1 MSPSDIL
8 LDRDRARR
16 IGLPEAILA
25 RGKSLDQLTRILEG
39 AAAEAASLLLTKL
52 DPAQVAALPAELT
65 VLLDFDPVSATG
77 FFGPLPPLADK
88 ATVAIVSGGS
98 SDAPVARE
106 ANRTLRFHGVCG
118 AEIADVGVAGL
129 WRLLE
134 RVEELRHYQVL
145 IAVAGMEGALFTVL
159 GGLLPQPIV
168 AVPTSTGYG
177 AARGGET
184 ALAAALSSC
193 APGIVAVNID
203 NGYGAACAA
212 LRLLKAAA
220 KEPSA

>member
-1 MSPSDIL
+1 MSPGDIL

-39 AAAEAASLLLTKL
+39 ASAEAASLLLTKL
-52 DPAQVAALPAELT
+52 DPAQVAGLPAEL
-65 VLLDFDPVSATG
+65 VACLDFDPVSGTG
-77 FFGPLPPLADK
+77 FFGLLPPLGPNPA
-88 ATVAIVSGGS
+88 VGIVSGGS
-98 SDAPVARE
+98 SDVGVARE
-106 ANRTLRFHGVCG
+106 ALRTLAFHGVRG
-118 AEIADVGVAGL
+118 VEIADVGVAGL
-129 WRLLE
+129 WRLLD
-134 RVEELRHYQVL
+134 RIEELRRLPVL

-159 GGLLPQPIV
+159 GGLLAQPIV

-184 ALAAALSSC
+184 ALAAALASC
-193 APGIVAVNID
+193 APGIAVVNID

-212 LRLLKAAA
+212 LRLLKAAVGKPPA
-220 KEPSA
+220 